1 MPAPG
6 EDNHIDIARAVLGAG
21 WAGDIFATYEAM
33 WNAGWVR
40 VVDTP
45 DKLYGE
51 KLLNR
56 RQVPFAELTPE
67 QQVWFEEKARSE
79 GKQLIWNDQEF
90 ANTRE
95 AQRGEGGT
103 HTQAIKRK
111 QGFAERNAS
120 VDEHLSNRP

>member
-40 VVDTP
+40 VVETP

-56 RQVPFAELTPE
+56 RQVPFSELTPA

-79 GKQLIWNDQEF
+79 GKLLIWNDREF

-95 AQRGEGGT
+95 GQPGFGMAQNEDSR
-103 HTQAIKRK
+103 
-111 QGFAERNAS
+111 
-120 VDEHLSNRP
+120 SNNSLHSRLEMGRV

>member
-1 MPAPG
+1 MPHWRTDFEHMQRFYLSIDGVPRLPGPG
-6 EDNHIDIARAVLGAG
+6 EDGHIDIARAVLGAG

-40 VVDTP
+40 VVDAP

-56 RQVPFAELTPE
+56 RQVPFVELTPA
-67 QQVWFEEKARSE
+67 QRSWFEEKARSE
-79 GKQLIWNDQEF
+79 GKQLIWNDREF

-95 AQRGEGGT
+95 GQTG
-103 HTQAIKRK
+103 
-111 QGFAERNAS
+111 
-120 VDEHLSNRP
+120 

>member
-1 MPAPG
+1 MKRFYLSTDGVPRFPGPG
-6 EDNHIDIARAVLGAG
+6 EEGHIAIARAVLGAG

-45 DKLYGE
+45 AKLYGE

-56 RQVPFAELTPE
+56 RQVPFSELTPA
-67 QQVWFEEKARSE
+67 QQVWFGEKARSD

-95 AQRGEGGT
+95 TLPGVCTSNPEGS
-103 HTQAIKRK
+103 R
-111 QGFAERNAS
+111 S
-120 VDEHLSNRP
+120 P